1 MCWFYLDH
9 ISEDDEENE
18 LNRTY
23 SLETEN
29 ELKLQ
34 LDKIKTST
42 TNNLHEEF
50 VKVRSNTHDIIKT
63 KNNGI
68 FSITITIIK
77 YVFDVVFLFVLKFDW
92 KEVLV

>member
-34 LDKIKTST
+34 LDKIKTT

-68 FSITITIIK
+68 FLIKIIK